1 MKPIRVLL
9 VDDHSIVR
17 QGMQSLLEP
26 DTRFEVV
33 GSVSNGEEAVR
44 LVAELAPDV
53 VLLDL
58 QMPGMSGVEVC
69 QEVKQVSPDTEILI
83 LTAFFDQ
90 SLVDACLRAGARGY
104 LLKDAENLHI
114 QERLLEI
121 VQGHA
126 VLDPRAAGL
135 LADFLVGHDPQPDVL
150 TAREMEVLWEMA
162 LGLSNKEIG
171 AKLFIAE
178 NTVKGHVKEILA
190 KMGVR
195 NRIEA
200 IGQARER
207 GLL

>member
-9 VDDHSIVR
+9 ADDHSIVR
-17 QGMQSLLEP
+17 QGLRSLLDP
-26 DTRFEVV
+26 DPRFEVV
-33 GSVSNGEEAVR
+33 GSVSNGEDVLR
-44 LVAELAPDV
+44 LVAELKPDV

-58 QMPGMSGVEVC
+58 QMPGMGGVEVC
-69 QEVKQVSPDTEILI
+69 QEVKQASPDTAILI

-104 LLKDAENLHI
+104 LLKDAEDLHI

-126 VLDPRAAGL
+126 VLDPRAADI
-135 LADFLVGHDPQPDVL
+135 LADFLVRHDPQPDVL
-150 TAREMEVLWEMA
+150 TAREMEVLWLMA

-171 AKLFIAE
+171 ARLHIAE
-178 NTVKGHVKEILA
+178 NTVKGHVKEILS
-190 KMGVR
+190 KMQVR